1 MFFNPLS
8 KNNLTDIYLE
18 LVESKFKG
26 ILHLGSPTIMTKYE
40 FAKLIAQVFGFN
52 EKLICAGLMDQGH
65 LIAKRPKNTSLDIRL
80 AKKILRTEMKD
91 IYPEL
96 NLIKQELIN

>member
-1 MFFNPLS
+1 
-8 KNNLTDIYLE
+8 
-18 LVESKFKG
+18 
-26 ILHLGSPTIMTKYE
+26 
-40 FAKLIAQVFGFN
+40 
-52 EKLICAGLMDQGH
+52 MDQGH